1 MSFVCANSICEVSA
15 YMMIMPVHLRCSL
28 SLCCCSACAG
38 FLDTRTP
45 LAISIIANLVNV
57 VGDYYFINFAMGVA
71 GAAWATTL
79 SQFATAIG
87 LTVAL
92 IAKKR
97 LRVEHMFRVPAVPL
111 LQKVSIYYIDTSQNS
126 VSNAATGQH
135 CHC

>member
-1 MSFVCANSICEVSA
+1 M
-15 YMMIMPVHLRCSL
+15 L
-28 SLCCCSACAG
+28 SLCDCVRVG

-57 VGDYYFINFAMGVA
+57 IGDYCFIKYFAMGVA

-92 IAKKR
+92 TAKKR
-97 LRVEHMFRVPAVPL
+97 LRLEHMFRLPAVPL
-111 LQKVSIYYIDTSQNS
+111 LQKVSTCCMCTS
-126 VSNAATGQH
+126 
-135 CHC
+135 